1 MILYKCWAPASIK
14 AKVEI
19 VGCLLLRKQ
28 FRLAPN
34 CWNVCIPL
42 GHVPLLS
49 TWFYFL
55 FQRVQQLLCLLNHK
69 PFNYFLLPFLNYYCK
84 LQDYFLVGIVTRNC
98 CSVKWSCNLVVAS
111 ILINSRGYTG
121 YTIHKV
127 AIQLL
132 AALLNEVYE
141 YSYWH
146 PRFVCD
152 RCTPCLYNV
161 QSTPNTLRKH
171 ENKGKLIKPV
181 SIFLVVISG

>member
-1 MILYKCWAPASIK
+1 MYVYLWDMCYYFQHDSTSCFNACNNSCAFWTI
-14 AKVEI
+14 
-19 VGCLLLRKQ
+19 LLLITFYCHFWIIIANFK
-28 FRLAPN
+28 
-34 CWNVCIPL
+34 IIS
-42 GHVPLLS
+42 LLE
-49 TWFYFL
+49 
-55 FQRVQQLLCLLNHK
+55 LLLE
-69 PFNYFLLPFLNYYCK
+69 
-84 LQDYFLVGIVTRNC
+84 TS

-181 SIFLVVISG
+181 SLFLVVISG